1 MKKLITSIIFI
12 IAITSCQE
20 KKKEGNISDGF
31 EKSYKE
37 QKDNKTLPENT
48 EHFDTLSNIYANFKY
63 RVAFD
68 APNDW
73 ASDDGV
79 SEHTIF
85 RTYQADS
92 AITFSINVIE
102 IQDSQNSNTRPDIW
116 ELYQANK
123 EQMDYP
129 YKEIIPKQFK
139 SEVKD
144 FVAKKSYI
152 KNQLS
157 LKRSFSY
164 MVRELDSEYSNT
176 SIVYQT
182 YLDKFTYT
190 FNLDVPTIFYS
201 ENPEYYENLF
211 LNVYFLLNKEDF
223 NNFMNQ
229 KTN

>member
-1 MKKLITSIIFI
+1 MKKIITLLIIITV
-12 IAITSCQE
+12 IASCQE
-20 KKKEGNISDGF
+20 KKKDSDISDGF
-31 EKSYKE
+31 EKSFKE
-37 QKDNKTLPENT
+37 QKDQRTLPEDT
-48 EHFDTLSNIYANFKY
+48 EHFDTLRNIYANFKY

-68 APNDW
+68 GPNDW
-73 ASDDGV
+73 ASDAGV

-102 IQDSQNSNTRPDIW
+102 IQDFKNSKSRPDIW

-123 EQMDYP
+123 DKMDYP

-139 SEVKD
+139 SEVKN

-190 FNLDVPTIFYS
+190 FNLDVPTMFYS
-201 ENPEYYENLF
+201 QNPEYFENLF
-211 LNVYFLLNKEDF
+211 LNVYFLLNKEDI
-223 NNFMNQ
+223 NKFMNQ
-229 KTN
+229 KSK